1 MLKNDYRRI
10 GAGAVSLTL
19 AAALLLPAGA
29 ASSAPFLPP
38 LPGGFAEAPGVT
50 PKWGGDAGDL
60 GEAFKAML
68 AEMPAAKNH
77 VPHTD
82 SSAPI
87 KVIVELRSEPARVV
101 EQSAGKSFSPS
112 LQRNKLRA
120 EHAAFKLAAARLGA
134 AAGSEFTEVFNGYA
148 LTLPGN
154 QVDKLLD
161 LPGVKAVYPDEAVQA
176 APISA
181 EPLAGPS
188 PVIASGDLIG
198 ADSLIDQG
206 ITGEGVKVAVLDTGI
221 DYNHPLVKD
230 RYAGGYDLV
239 DEDDDPYETD
249 NPDHIPPDADGTPY
263 ETAHGTHVAGIVAGV
278 APGAEIY
285 AYRVLGPYG
294 SGSTEQTLAGIER
307 AAADGADVINMS
319 LGSGFNQSYAPDAIA
334 ADNAVKAGI
343 TVVIAAG
350 NTGEEGSYTLTTP
363 GGAHR
368 AITVGASTKPVVT
381 PVIHIGDAEPIYG
394 LRAFLSPELTEEE
407 SDVRIVYAGAGSA
420 ADFDNINVQGDFVLV
435 DRGGGL
441 DFSAKS
447 LNATKAGA
455 AALLIANNET
465 EPVRPSLSRAGD
477 YIPTYGI
484 TLAEGKALK
493 QELVNGEGTLSYE
506 LIDEPERLA
515 DFSSRGPGLPDFI
528 IKPEMIAPGVDI
540 LSSVP
545 VWAGMDGTYDT
556 AYAEEEGT
564 SMAAPHIAGAAALLL
579 QAGEDMLQ
587 EPLDPEQIKS
597 MLMNSAEPLTDR
609 NGFEYGYFEQGA
621 GLPHLDRVMQS
632 PVIAKVFEQLDL
644 GIPGL
649 EPESYYTGSLSY
661 GIQNRNSTVTKTV
674 YLDNLSG
681 APLDYQAEIEWY
693 TKHAGLNAYLSDETL
708 ELPAEGGS
716 FEVTLSIG
724 DNARDGFYEGAVK
737 LTGTEGQTLFLPLA
751 AVLGDKLKP
760 DAVDSANVYDLI
772 FSPDGDGLSDMNG
785 LYFSVNE
792 RVTDLNFEVSRFDFN
807 TGDGEVVGDIH
818 GLGGDYAKGRYE
830 AAWDGRVYDS
840 GTGELEPLEDGFY
853 IVTPVYGEERIRLDE
868 QRFSFAVDTGA
879 PLLSSIMLDEVEPR
893 DGERQAVL
901 YGDIMD
907 DLLLELITGT
917 DGYEM
922 EDLFGISAVYEG
934 EDGAAQQADGVLYPD
949 GYFEIEVL
957 LREGMNDFYIYAYDI
972 AGNGA
977 ADEDYAQLL
986 KYSTGADAITVS
998 PALSA
1003 ANVTTGQPVTVDVRF
1018 TAAESVYGA
1027 MMSLAYDGRLQAPVI
1042 QPSVQLATY
1051 QEAHDPG
1058 VPLAEYTDSF
1068 GISGGRQVVRYGVQL
1083 TNSVYSGEGSVASF
1097 TFVPAEAG
1105 IYTFELGD
1113 LLFWNEGRTFTA
1125 AAGLARAQLTVTD
1138 PAEPETQQPGQPGS
1152 QPNPAPG
1159 TPVPVTPE
1167 PLTANTSSV
1176 RSGTL
1181 TANASGASALSSAV
1195 VAVSDTAL
1203 NQAVLQAQSAYA
1215 VLSLSDLLFADYSFI
1230 RLSLTS
1236 AQADKL
1242 KSSGVGLML
1251 EGREFTL
1258 SIPAE
1263 SLADFAGT
1271 QGLSVELSLDPDP
1284 GVLTI
1289 KGPAAVSNAP
1299 AVGVKNGWTSGT
1311 PVILRLP
1318 LNANTGDDRKIG
1330 AYEKAA
1336 DGSWTY
1342 LQSGKL
1348 VKDGSLELEVRSDG
1362 TYTAAAGTGTFRDLA
1377 GHWAKD
1383 DIEVLAAHQLVAGKG
1398 TAGLF
1403 SPNDTVNRAELLTL
1417 LDRLQGK
1424 GDTWLTHIR
1433 EQDARRPLTRQEAA
1447 TLAAAA
1453 LKNGGAGSDVSLP
1466 FADSHFIAP
1475 DDRAAVAYMFE
1486 QGYMKGEGLFFNPAG
1501 ILTRAQAAVILSRI
1515 VQDLRTP

>member
-1 MLKNDYRRI
+1 MSKNNYRRI
-10 GAGAVSLTL
+10 GAGAASLIL

-60 GEAFKAML
+60 GAAFKAML
-68 AEMPAAKNH
+68 AEMPAPKNY

-82 SSAPI
+82 SLSPI

-120 EHAAFKLAAARLGA
+120 EHAAFKQAAALLGA

-176 APISA
+176 PPISA
-181 EPLAGPS
+181 EPLTGLS

-198 ADSLIDQG
+198 ADILIDEG

-221 DYNHPLVKD
+221 DYNHPLLKD
-230 RYAGGYDLV
+230 HYAGGYDLV

-249 NPDHIPPDADGTPY
+249 NPNQIPPDADGTPY
-263 ETAHGTHVAGIVAGV
+263 ETAHGTHVAGIVAAV

-294 SGSTEQTLAGIER
+294 NGSTEQTLAGIER
-307 AAADGADVINMS
+307 AAADGANVINMS
-319 LGSGFNQSYAPDAIA
+319 LGSGYNQSYAPDAIA

-350 NTGEEGSYTLTTP
+350 NSGEDGSYTLTTP

-381 PVIHIGDAEPIYG
+381 PVIHIGDAEPVYG
-394 LRAFLSPELTEEE
+394 LRASLSPELTEEE
-407 SDVRIVYAGAGSA
+407 SGVRVVYAGAGTA
-420 ADFDNINVQGDFVLV
+420 ADFDKVNVQGDFVLV

-441 DFSAKS
+441 DFSTKS
-447 LNATKAGA
+447 LNAKKAGA
-455 AALLIANNET
+455 ATLLIANNET
-465 EPVRPSLSRAGD
+465 EPVRPTLSRAGD

-484 TLAEGKALK
+484 TLAEGKAVK

-506 LIDEPERLA
+506 LIEEPERLA
-515 DFSSRGPGLPDFI
+515 DFSSKGPGLPDFI
-528 IKPEMIAPGVDI
+528 IKPEIIAPGVDI

-545 VWAGMDGTYDT
+545 VWASMDGTYDT

-587 EPLDPEQIKS
+587 KALDPEQIKS

-609 NGFEYGYFEQGA
+609 KGYEYGYFEQGA
-621 GLPHLDRVMQS
+621 GLPHLDRVIQS

-644 GIPGL
+644 GISGL
-649 EPESYYTGSLSY
+649 EPDPYYTGSLSY

-693 TKHAGLNAYLSDETL
+693 TKHAGLNAYASTETL
-708 ELPAEGGS
+708 EVPAEGAT

-724 DNARDGFYEGAVK
+724 TDARDGFYEGAVK
-737 LTGTEGQTLFLPLA
+737 LTGTGGQTLFLPLA
-751 AVLGDKLKP
+751 AILGDKLKP
-760 DAVDSANVYDLI
+760 DAVDSANVYDLV
-772 FSPDGDGLSDMNG
+772 FSPNGDGLSDMNG

-807 TGDGEVVGDIH
+807 TGDGKVVGDIYAH
-818 GLGGDYAKGRYE
+818 GGDYAKGRHE
-830 AAWDGRVYDS
+830 VEWDGRIYDS
-840 GTGELEPLEDGFY
+840 GTGQLEPLEDGFY
-853 IVTPVYGEERIRLDE
+853 IVTPVYGEDRIRLGE
-868 QRFSFAVDTGA
+868 QRFSVAVDTGA
-879 PLLSSIMLDEVEPR
+879 PLLSSVMLDEVEPR

-901 YGDIMD
+901 YGDIVD
-907 DLLLELITGT
+907 DLMLELISGT
-917 DGYEM
+917 NGYEM
-922 EDLFGISAVYEG
+922 EDLIGISAVYEAA
-934 EDGAAQQADGVLYPD
+934 DGTTQQTDGVLYPD
-949 GYFEIEVL
+949 GYFEIGVP

-986 KYSTGADAITVS
+986 KYSTGADAITVT

-1003 ANVTTGQPVTVDVRF
+1003 ASVMTGQPVTVEVRF

-1027 MMSLAYDGRLQAPVI
+1027 MMSLAYDGRLKTPVI

-1051 QEAHDPG
+1051 QEEHDPG

-1068 GISGGRQVVRYGVQL
+1068 GISDGRQVVRYGVQL

-1105 IYTFELGD
+1105 SYTFELGD

-1125 AAGLARAQLTVTD
+1125 AAGLAKAQLQVTD
-1138 PAEPETQQPGQPGS
+1138 PAKPEPQLPEQPGG
-1152 QPNPAPG
+1152 QPNPAPV
-1159 TPVPVTPE
+1159 TAVPVTG
-1167 PLTANTSSV
+1167 NTSTV
-1176 RSGTL
+1176 NSGIL
-1181 TANASGASALSSAV
+1181 TANATGASALPSAV
-1195 VAVSDTAL
+1195 LAVSDTAL
-1203 NQAVLQAQSAYA
+1203 NQAVLQAHSEYA
-1215 VLSLSDLLFADYSFI
+1215 ALSLSDVLFANYSFV

-1236 AQADKL
+1236 VQADKL
-1242 KSSGVGLML
+1242 KSSGMGLML

-1263 SLADFAGT
+1263 ALADFTGT
-1271 QGLSVELSLDPDP
+1271 KGLSVELSLSHIS
-1284 GVLTI
+1284 GVLTT
-1289 KGPAAVSNAP
+1289 KGPAAVSSAP
-1299 AVGVKNGWTSGT
+1299 VVSVKNGWTSGT

-1318 LNANTGDDRKIG
+1318 LNANTGDDRKTG
-1330 AYEKAA
+1330 AYKKAA

-1348 VKDGSLELEVRSDG
+1348 VKDGNLELEVKSDG
-1362 TYTAAAGTGTFRDLA
+1362 TYTAAAGTGTFSDLA

-1398 TAGLF
+1398 AAGMF

-1433 EQDARRPLTRQEAA
+1433 EQDARRPLTRQETAA
-1447 TLAAAA
+1447 LATAA
-1453 LKNGGAGSDVSLP
+1453 LKNGAAGSNVSLP
-1466 FADSHFIAP
+1466 FADSHSIAP

-1486 QGYMKGEGLFFNPAG
+1486 QGYMRGEGLLFNPAG
-1501 ILTRAQAAVILSRI
+1501 TLTRAQAAVILSRI
-1515 VQDLRTP
+1515 LQDLRTP